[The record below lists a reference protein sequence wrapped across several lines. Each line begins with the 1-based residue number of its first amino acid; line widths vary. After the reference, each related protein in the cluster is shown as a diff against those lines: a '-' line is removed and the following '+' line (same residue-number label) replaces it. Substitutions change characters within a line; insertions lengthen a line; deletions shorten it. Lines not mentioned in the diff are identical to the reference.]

1 MSDALSGVFYSGW
14 LFDLRNKSTQLLLI
28 PDLHLTSIMA
38 KRLLPVGID
47 DMAFY
52 VPKLYLDI
60 RALAEK
66 RNIPYE
72 KLSKGLGLYKMAL
85 PDVHE
90 DAATMAA
97 EAIAEL
103 IDRNNL
109 NPGRIGRIYFG
120 TESALDMSKPTG
132 TYTAE
137 MLQQRYAGKYGPDAF
152 RHCDVLDMTFAC
164 IGAVDAMQNTL
175 DWVATDP
182 ENIGIVVASDIA
194 KYELGSSGE
203 YTQGAG
209 AVAIL
214 VRWNPRLLVV
224 RPLYGV
230 AMESVHDF
238 YKPRRER
245 FTETPV
251 FDGQYSNQCYQDRM
265 TEALEDFRR
274 RAVASGLFKAT
285 QYTALS
291 ERWSRM
297 IFHLP
302 YAFHAKRMFL
312 ERFVSERK
320 TKGVW
325 MADVAR
331 FGFQEPEKSAFSDAK
346 SYEKAQAGFLKTVS
360 ESALYRRFSNEK
372 LEKAQRASQ
381 ETGNVY
387 TASIFLALMST
398 LESDQQENR
407 ALKGKRFGFVAYGS
421 GSKAKVF
428 EAIVQPE
435 WQTIAAKFHIFEKL
449 KQRQA
454 VDYDQYELL
463 HTGAQQTP
471 VFMEKGRWGLE
482 RIGQEGVT
490 LGARYYGA
498 M

>member
-1 MSDALSGVFYSGW
+1 
-14 LFDLRNKSTQLLLI
+14 
-28 PDLHLTSIMA
+28 MA

-109 NPGRIGRIYFG
+109 DPRRIGRIYFG
-120 TESALDMSKPTG
+120 TESALDMAKPTG

-137 MLQQRYAGKYGPDAF
+137 MLQQRYADKYGPDAF

-164 IGAVDAMQNTL
+164 IGAVDALQNTL
-175 DWVATDP
+175 DWVSTDP

-209 AVAIL
+209 AVAML

-265 TEALEDFRR
+265 NEALEDFRR
-274 RAVASGLFKAT
+274 RAVASGLFKAE
-285 QYTALS
+285 QYPALS

-325 MADVAR
+325 AADAAR
-331 FGFQEPEKSAFSDAK
+331 FGFQEPEKTAFSDTK
-346 SYEKAQAGFLKTVS
+346 SYEKAQIGFFKTVS
-360 ESALYRRFSNEK
+360 ESALYRRFVNEK

-381 ETGNVY
+381 DTGNVY

-398 LESDQQENR
+398 LEADQQENSN
-407 ALKGKRFGFVAYGS
+407 LKGKRFGFVAYGS

-463 HTGAQQTP
+463 HNGAQQTP
-471 VFMEKGRWGLE
+471 VFTEKGRWGLE
-482 RIGQEGVT
+482 RIGVEGVT